1 MVMSIDREDPFQK
14 IEELFRAG
22 KPSESQKRQ
31 RRPSKRALIG
41 RLLPDIE
48 RLLAEGYSF
57 VGISAYFVD
66 LGLQMP
72 VSTLKNYVTRARR
85 DHTRT
90 SGKGPSR
97 TSRGASNL
105 QQQMRRRATAP
116 STKRDSARAQ
126 TPRTAEAASEVVAP
140 RENQWT
146 QQPSAPT
153 LAKIQGSQG
162 SRMRSAG
169 AEEETATTDG
179 AANADASRQV
189 SDARHRPVAAGST
202 STQGPLTKSGP
213 QTLSTGTGWVPRN
226 R

>member
-1 MVMSIDREDPFQK
+1 MSIDREDPFQK

-66 LGLQMP
+66 LGLQKP
-72 VSTLKNYVTRARR
+72 VSTLRNYVTRARR

-90 SGKGPSR
+90 SGKGPRR
-97 TSRGASNL
+97 TSRGASNP

-126 TPRTAEAASEVVAP
+126 TPHTAEAASGVVGP
-140 RENQWT
+140 RENEWT
-146 QQPSAPT
+146 RQPSAPT
-153 LAKIQGSQG
+153 LARIQGG
-162 SRMRSAG
+162 RMRSAC

-202 STQGPLTKSGP
+202 STQRPLTKSGP